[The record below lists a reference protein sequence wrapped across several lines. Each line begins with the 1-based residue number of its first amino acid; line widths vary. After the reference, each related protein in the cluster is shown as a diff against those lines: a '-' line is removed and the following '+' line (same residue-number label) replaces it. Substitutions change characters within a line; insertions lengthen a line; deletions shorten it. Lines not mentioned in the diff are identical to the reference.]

1 MKTVEKIERKL
12 PVLKARKRVAAYAR
26 VSMESE
32 RMQHS
37 LSAQVSYYSA
47 LIQKNPEWEYAG
59 VFADYGISGTGT
71 KKRDEFNHMLAE
83 CEAGNIDIILT
94 KSIQRFARNTVDLL
108 NTVRH
113 LKELGIEVRF
123 EKEKINSLS
132 GDGELMLSILASFAQ
147 EESRSISENVKW
159 GTIKR
164 FKQGIPNGKFSIF
177 GYEWQDDKL
186 VIIPE
191 EAEIIRWMYA
201 EYMKGA
207 SRIEIGRA
215 LMDRG
220 IYTKKREQF
229 RQMVADALDGK
240 IDLIITKS
248 VSRFARNTVDS
259 LTTIRKLKEHNV
271 EVYFEKENIWTFD
284 SKGELLLT
292 IMSSLAQEESRSISE
307 NCTWGQRKRF
317 ADGKVTVPF
326 KRFLGYDMGPD
337 HNLVVNPEQAKLV
350 KRIYGMFLQGQ
361 SPFQIARTLTEE
373 GIPSPGG
380 KDHWNPSNIKSI
392 LTNEKYKGDALLQKS
407 FTVDFLTKK
416 KKANEGEIPQYYVK
430 DNHEAII
437 DPETFEMVQTL
448 MTTRTKGRNRKSSV
462 SIFSSKV
469 KCGDCGSW
477 YGPKVWHSN
486 DAYRK
491 VIWQCN
497 HKFDGQKCATPTLT
511 EDEIKEL
518 FLRAANQVIDQKEQF
533 IAIYEQVLSRSL
545 DTTALE
551 SEISELEAE
560 INIAAEL
567 IEECIKENAH
577 VALDQA
583 EYQKRYDALVVR
595 FDKAKARHTEVT
607 DLIAE
612 RMARKHQ
619 IEAYLKNLRSRE
631 PLTEF
636 RETDW
641 LAMVD
646 YITVHSKN
654 DIRVT
659 LKDGTE
665 IKA

>member
-1 MKTVEKIERKL
+1 
-12 PVLKARKRVAAYAR
+12 
-26 VSMESE
+26 
-32 RMQHS
+32 
-37 LSAQVSYYSA
+37 
-47 LIQKNPEWEYAG
+47 
-59 VFADYGISGTGT
+59 
-71 KKRDEFNHMLAE
+71 
-83 CEAGNIDIILT
+83 
-94 KSIQRFARNTVDLL
+94 
-108 NTVRH
+108 
-113 LKELGIEVRF
+113 
-123 EKEKINSLS
+123 
-132 GDGELMLSILASFAQ
+132 
-147 EESRSISENVKW
+147 
-159 GTIKR
+159 
-164 FKQGIPNGKFSIF
+164 
-177 GYEWQDDKL
+177 
-186 VIIPE
+186 
-191 EAEIIRWMYA
+191 
-201 EYMKGA
+201 
-207 SRIEIGRA
+207 
-215 LMDRG
+215 
-220 IYTKKREQF
+220 
-229 RQMVADALDGK
+229 
-240 IDLIITKS
+240 
-248 VSRFARNTVDS
+248 
-259 LTTIRKLKEHNV
+259 
-271 EVYFEKENIWTFD
+271 
-284 SKGELLLT
+284 
-292 IMSSLAQEESRSISE
+292 
-307 NCTWGQRKRF
+307 
-317 ADGKVTVPF
+317 
-326 KRFLGYDMGPD
+326 
-337 HNLVVNPEQAKLV
+337 
-350 KRIYGMFLQGQ
+350 
-361 SPFQIARTLTEE
+361 
-373 GIPSPGG
+373 
-380 KDHWNPSNIKSI
+380 
-392 LTNEKYKGDALLQKS
+392 
-407 FTVDFLTKK
+407 
-416 KKANEGEIPQYYVK
+416 
-430 DNHEAII
+430 
-437 DPETFEMVQTL
+437 MVQTL

-551 SEISELEAE
+551 SELSDLEAE

-577 VALDQA
+577 VALDQD
-583 EYQKRYDALVVR
+583 EYQKRYDALVAR

-646 YITVHSKN
+646 YIAVHSKN

-659 LKDGTE
+659 FKDGTE

>member
-1 MKTVEKIERKL
+1 MAKSVTTIPATLSRFTAAPINSTKKR
-12 PVLKARKRVAAYAR
+12 RVAAYAR
-26 VSMESE
+26 VSTDNEEQLTSYE
-32 RMQHS
+32 
-37 LSAQVSYYSA
+37 AQIDYYTNY
-47 LIQKNPEWEYAG
+47 INGRDDWEFVG
-59 VFADYGISGTGT
+59 VYPDEGITGT
-71 KKRDEFNHMLAE
+71 N
-83 CEAGNIDIILT
+83 
-94 KSIQRFARNTVDLL
+94 
-108 NTVRH
+108 
-113 LKELGIEVRF
+113 
-123 EKEKINSLS
+123 
-132 GDGELMLSILASFAQ
+132 
-147 EESRSISENVKW
+147 
-159 GTIKR
+159 
-164 FKQGIPNGKFSIF
+164 
-177 GYEWQDDKL
+177 
-186 VIIPE
+186 
-191 EAEIIRWMYA
+191 
-201 EYMKGA
+201 
-207 SRIEIGRA
+207 
-215 LMDRG
+215 
-220 IYTKKREQF
+220 TKKREQF

-416 KKANEGEIPQYYVK
+416 KKTNEGEIPQYYVK

-511 EDEIKEL
+511 EDE
-518 FLRAANQVIDQKEQF
+518 
-533 IAIYEQVLSRSL
+533 
-545 DTTALE
+545 
-551 SEISELEAE
+551 
-560 INIAAEL
+560 
-567 IEECIKENAH
+567 
-577 VALDQA
+577 
-583 EYQKRYDALVVR
+583 YQKRYDALVAR
-595 FDKAKARHTEVT
+595 FDKAKARHTDVT

-619 IEAYLKNLRSRE
+619 IESYLKELRSRE

-646 YITVHSKN
+646 YIAVHSKN

-659 LKDGTE
+659 FKDGTE